1 MSSRD
6 IKDSWSSYDG
16 ACTTRQYCNDRIR
29 LWFDI
34 YFSESR
40 RENALLKA
48 SEHGNVLRTIYKTDG
63 EISQHFPKT
72 LIDMS
77 KLDGTFGCY
86 SWELRDWHW
95 GYDEAETSR
104 TLMEEYQIPDIS
116 DSREANI
123 NRFMQFC
130 GVGYLVSEIS
140 GVAILSWTHQD
151 FHAWDGA

>member
-1 MSSRD
+1 MEPAQFVSIAMIALD
-6 IKDSWSSYDG
+6 FG
-16 ACTTRQYCNDRIR
+16 LT
-29 LWFDI
+29 I

-86 SWELRDWHW
+86 S
-95 GYDEAETSR
+95 
-104 TLMEEYQIPDIS
+104 
-116 DSREANI
+116 
-123 NRFMQFC
+123 
-130 GVGYLVSEIS
+130 
-140 GVAILSWTHQD
+140 
-151 FHAWDGA
+151 